1 MLKELDCGC
10 HFKTLLISF
19 RRRSMYENPK
29 IKKVK
34 NEYMNLSLHGIRFI
48 FKTHGSKYPSL
59 QCVARLKM
67 LNKYLTSGLKG

>member
-1 MLKELDCGC
+1 
-10 HFKTLLISF
+10 
-19 RRRSMYENPK
+19 MYENPK

-34 NEYMNLSLHGIRFI
+34 YEFMNLSLHGIAFI

>member
-1 MLKELDCGC
+1 
-10 HFKTLLISF
+10 
-19 RRRSMYENPK
+19 MYENPK

-34 NEYMNLSLHGIRFI
+34 YEYMNLSLHGITFI

-59 QCVARLKM
+59 QCVAGLKM